1 MARPHSQCVDLNHL
15 GKKPIGKGL
24 KQNISKQI
32 FTLLFILLT
41 GGCTLQ
47 QEELKTRGDCT
58 WTSAE
63 FPDAQIRIK
72 PRTDT
77 LPIREGELI
86 YKGKVIYELG
96 FVQAMGYGSTGWH
109 FRNGEKGFKRRGG
122 ALIQFRDYKPW
133 KGSKQRSFKGQSRQ
147 ALLVD
152 LGSDLYYG
160 NYRDTPELWK
170 AAEGFWILPKG
181 CTFPGLD
188 SRNDLK
194 RLP

>member
-1 MARPHSQCVDLNHL
+1 MS
-15 GKKPIGKGL
+15 IKGL
-24 KQNISKQI
+24 KQCMRKQI
-32 FTLLFILLT
+32 LLLVIFLT

-47 QEELKTRGDCT
+47 NEELKTRGDCT

-63 FPDAQIRIK
+63 FPDVQIRIK
-72 PRTDT
+72 PRTNIVT
-77 LPIREGELI
+77 EGELI
-86 YKGKVIYELG
+86 YKGEVIHQLG
-96 FVQAMGYGSTGWH
+96 FTQFQGYGSTRWH
-109 FRNGEKGFKRRGG
+109 FRDGEKSREGGF
-122 ALIQFRDYKPW
+122 LIQFRDYKPW
-133 KGSKQRSFKGQSRQ
+133 KGSKKSFKGQSRQ

-160 NYRDTPELWK
+160 NYRDTPELWN

-194 RLP
+194 GLP

>member
-1 MARPHSQCVDLNHL
+1 
-15 GKKPIGKGL
+15 
-24 KQNISKQI
+24 
-32 FTLLFILLT
+32 
-41 GGCTLQ
+41 
-47 QEELKTRGDCT
+47 
-58 WTSAE
+58 
-63 FPDAQIRIK
+63 
-72 PRTDT
+72 
-77 LPIREGELI
+77 
-86 YKGKVIYELG
+86 
-96 FVQAMGYGSTGWH
+96 MGYGSTGWH
-109 FRNGEKGFKRRGG
+109 FRDGEKGFKRGGG

-133 KGSKQRSFKGQSRQ
+133 KGSKKSFKGQSRQ

-194 RLP
+194 GLP

>member
-1 MARPHSQCVDLNHL
+1 MPMNT
-15 GKKPIGKGL
+15 GKAIIAIPALVALVLLIAGT
-24 KQNISKQI
+24 
-32 FTLLFILLT
+32 TLRSERT
-41 GGCTLQ
+41 PA
-47 QEELKTRGDCT
+47 KGDCT

-72 PRTDT
+72 PRTNR
-77 LPIREGELI
+77 LFVREGELI
-86 YKGKVIYELG
+86 YKGTVIHQLG
-96 FVQAMGYGSTGWH
+96 FTQFQGYGSTRWH
-109 FRNGEKGFKRRGG
+109 FTDGGKSRGG
-122 ALIQFRDYKPW
+122 GFLIQFRDYKPW
-133 KGSKQRSFKGQSRQ
+133 RGSKQRSFKGQSRQ

-181 CTFPGLD
+181 CTFPGID
-188 SRNDLK
+188 SRSDIK